1 MAAHQQY
8 DGQSCSASLSCEEAQ
23 SREIKRLRQDI
34 LDESNAMKYR
44 QQITE
49 KVGIPIVI
57 LFAKLNA
64 INSLQI
70 INR

>member
-1 MAAHQQY
+1 MAAHHQHE
-8 DGQSCSASLSCEEAQ
+8 GESCPASLSCEEAQ
-23 SREIKRLRQDI
+23 SREIKRLKQDI
-34 LDESNAMKYR
+34 LDESNAMKFR
-44 QQITE
+44 QQVTE

>member
-1 MAAHQQY
+1 MAAHHQHE
-8 DGQSCSASLSCEEAQ
+8 GELHPSSLSCEEAQ
-23 SREIKRLRQDI
+23 SREIKRLKQDI
-34 LDESNAMKYR
+34 LDESNAMKFR
-44 QQITE
+44 QQVTE